1 MSIGSVLNFEDVID
15 IAQFLVER
23 GLNNNGITISV
34 ELESKELLDKINE
47 DFFYRITNGENYK
60 ALDPDITE
68 VNLNIEGIDF
78 KYYIKEKNNGND

>member
-34 ELESKELLDKINE
+34 EL
-47 DFFYRITNGENYK
+47 
-60 ALDPDITE
+60 
-68 VNLNIEGIDF
+68 
-78 KYYIKEKNNGND
+78 